1 MWRKELSH
9 PGEGLCP
16 ETKQNCSG
24 SYGHQLPSI
33 FFCCFC
39 SQGRN
44 MYGLGVSEGGSAR
57 SVPVCGTYSSSRVLR
72 AALCIKIILN
82 GTDEKAGICTKWL
95 I

>member
-33 FFCCFC
+33 F
-39 SQGRN
+39 
-44 MYGLGVSEGGSAR
+44 V
-57 SVPVCGTYSSSRVLR
+57 VVVVLKGETCM
-72 AALCIKIILN
+72 AW
-82 GTDEKAGICTKWL
+82 ES
-95 I
+95 